1 LYLIYN
7 FTSYRGKEAD
17 ILFESMKKR
26 NRRRIYTPILLS
38 LVLSFSVIA
47 SITIHSFWNSL
58 ITNTL
63 HNISQK
69 STNLNLFLDLMEET
83 SKRFDLKDIN
93 TADSN
98 NHDQVSEMLSNL
110 SQINKN
116 LLGAAFIYPDGEII
130 LSPRTSGYPT
140 AEEIKSIPEIQQF
153 LKSDK
158 SSSWIIRTN
167 YIAKYY
173 GNKFYNKEYG
183 VFTLVNKIKMADGG
197 YGLLLID
204 IDPQTIY
211 NIFTDNTHRELDI
224 RVVLISSGLE
234 ILPNPG
240 ETDTIDLLGQ
250 FIRDNYSPEK
260 YKLSFRHRKL
270 IFYTPVSENYKIATL
285 VSVDIL
291 FLQLAGILIPLLL
304 VLIIFVA
311 LSFYISH
318 LLTKTISDPLEKL
331 YHTMNSEQL
340 KSSIEAEVPIHNEL

>member
-1 LYLIYN
+1 M
-7 FTSYRGKEAD
+7 
-17 ILFESMKKR
+17 FESMKKR

-340 KSSIEAEVPIHNEL
+340 KSSIEAEVPIHNEP

>member
-1 LYLIYN
+1 M
-7 FTSYRGKEAD
+7 
-17 ILFESMKKR
+17 FESMKKR

-38 LVLSFSVIA
+38 LVLSFFVIA

-83 SKRFDLKDIN
+83 SKRFDLKEIN
-93 TADSN
+93 TANSKKQ
-98 NHDQVSEMLSNL
+98 DQVSEMLSNL

-153 LKSDK
+153 IDSYKLSC
-158 SSSWIIRTN
+158 WIIRTN

-183 VFTLVNKIKMADGG
+183 VFTLVNKIKMADGD

-224 RVVLISSGLE
+224 RVVLISSNLE

-240 ETDTIDLLGQ
+240 ETDTINHLGQ
-250 FIRDNYSPEK
+250 FIRDNYSTEK

-270 IFYTPVSENYKIATL
+270 VFYTPVSENYKIATL
-285 VSVDIL
+285 VFFAACRYSYTDSACTHYLCGIVLLYFPSAYKNNFRPAGKPVPYHEQRAVEIL
-291 FLQLAGILIPLLL
+291 
-304 VLIIFVA
+304 
-311 LSFYISH
+311 Y
-318 LLTKTISDPLEKL
+318 
-331 YHTMNSEQL
+331 
-340 KSSIEAEVPIHNEL
+340 

>member
-1 LYLIYN
+1 M
-7 FTSYRGKEAD
+7 
-17 ILFESMKKR
+17 FESMKKR

-38 LVLSFSVIA
+38 LVLFFFVIT

-69 STNLNLFLDLMEET
+69 RTNLNLFLDLMEET
-83 SKRFDLKDIN
+83 SKRFDLKEIN
-93 TADSN
+93 TANSKN
-98 NHDQVSEMLSNL
+98 QDQVLEMLSNL

-116 LLGAAFIYPDGEII
+116 LLGSAFIYPDGEII

-140 AEEIKSIPEIQQF
+140 AEEIKSVPEIQQF
-153 LKSDK
+153 INSDK
-158 SSSWIIRTN
+158 PSSWIIRTN

-183 VFTLVNKIKMADGG
+183 VFTLVNKIKMADGE

-224 RVVLISSGLE
+224 RVVLISSNLE

-240 ETDTIDLLGQ
+240 ETDTINHLGQ
-250 FIRDNYSPEK
+250 FIRDNYSTEK

-270 IFYTPVSENYKIATL
+270 VFYTPVSENYKIATL
-285 VSVDIL
+285 VSVDSL
-291 FLQLAGILIPLLL
+291 FLQLASILIPILL

-340 KSSIEAEVPIHNEL
+340 KSSIEAEVPIHNEP

>member
-1 LYLIYN
+1 
-7 FTSYRGKEAD
+7 
-17 ILFESMKKR
+17 MKKR

>member
-1 LYLIYN
+1 M
-7 FTSYRGKEAD
+7 
-17 ILFESMKKR
+17 FESMKKR

-38 LVLSFSVIA
+38 LVLFFFVIT
-47 SITIHSFWNSL
+47 SITIHSFRNSL

-63 HNISQK
+63 HNVSQK
-69 STNLNLFLDLMEET
+69 RTNLNLFLDLMEET
-83 SKRFDLKDIN
+83 SKRFDLKEIN
-93 TADSN
+93 TANSKN
-98 NHDQVSEMLSNL
+98 QDQVLEMLSNL

-116 LLGAAFIYPDGEII
+116 LLGSAFIYPDGEII

-140 AEEIKSIPEIQQF
+140 AEEIKSVPEIQQF
-153 LKSDK
+153 INSDK
-158 SSSWIIRTN
+158 PSSWIIRTN

-183 VFTLVNKIKMADGG
+183 VFTLVNKIKMADGE

-224 RVVLISSGLE
+224 RVVLISSDLE

-240 ETDTIDLLGQ
+240 ETDTINHLGQ
-250 FIRDNYSPEK
+250 FIRDNYSTEK

-270 IFYTPVSENYKIATL
+270 VFYTPVSENYKIATL
-285 VSVDIL
+285 VSVDSL
-291 FLQLAGILIPLLL
+291 FLQLASILIPIMLE
-304 VLIIFVA
+304 LIIFVA

-340 KSSIEAEVPIHNEL
+340 KSSIEAEVPIHNEP

>member
-1 LYLIYN
+1 MYLIYN

>member
-1 LYLIYN
+1 
-7 FTSYRGKEAD
+7 
-17 ILFESMKKR
+17 LFESMKKR

>member
-1 LYLIYN
+1 M
-7 FTSYRGKEAD
+7 
-17 ILFESMKKR
+17 FESMKKR

-38 LVLSFSVIA
+38 LVLFFFVIT
-47 SITIHSFWNSL
+47 SITIHSFRNSL

-63 HNISQK
+63 HNVSQK
-69 STNLNLFLDLMEET
+69 RTNLNLFLDLMEET
-83 SKRFDLKDIN
+83 SKRFDLKEIN
-93 TADSN
+93 TANSKN
-98 NHDQVSEMLSNL
+98 QDQVLEMLSNL

-116 LLGAAFIYPDGEII
+116 LLGSAFIYPDGEII

-140 AEEIKSIPEIQQF
+140 AEEIKSVPEIQQF
-153 LKSDK
+153 INSDK
-158 SSSWIIRTN
+158 PSSWIIRTN

-183 VFTLVNKIKMADGG
+183 VFTLVNKIKMADGE

-224 RVVLISSGLE
+224 RVVLISSDLE

-240 ETDTIDLLGQ
+240 ETDTINHLGQ
-250 FIRDNYSPEK
+250 FIRDNYSTEK

-270 IFYTPVSENYKIATL
+270 VFYTPVSENYKIATL
-285 VSVDIL
+285 VSVDSL
-291 FLQLAGILIPLLL
+291 FLQLASILIPIMLE
-304 VLIIFVA
+304 LIILVA
-311 LSFYISH
+311 LSLYISH
-318 LLTKTISDPLEKL
+318 QLTKTISDPLEKL

-340 KSSIEAEVPIHNEL
+340 KSSIEAEVPIHNEP

>member
-1 LYLIYN
+1 M
-7 FTSYRGKEAD
+7 
-17 ILFESMKKR
+17 FESMKKR

>member
-1 LYLIYN
+1 M
-7 FTSYRGKEAD
+7 
-17 ILFESMKKR
+17 FESMKKR

-173 GNKFYNKEYG
+173 GNKFYNKEWR
-183 VFTLVNKIKMADGG
+183 
-197 YGLLLID
+197 
-204 IDPQTIY
+204 IY
-211 NIFTDNTHRELDI
+211 AR
-224 RVVLISSGLE
+224 
-234 ILPNPG
+234 
-240 ETDTIDLLGQ
+240 
-250 FIRDNYSPEK
+250 
-260 YKLSFRHRKL
+260 
-270 IFYTPVSENYKIATL
+270 
-285 VSVDIL
+285 
-291 FLQLAGILIPLLL
+291 
-304 VLIIFVA
+304 
-311 LSFYISH
+311 
-318 LLTKTISDPLEKL
+318 
-331 YHTMNSEQL
+331 
-340 KSSIEAEVPIHNEL
+340 